1 MFTLTFAPVLST
13 QSVYFNTYSIVIVL
27 TSGHAGGW
35 INTSVPCLVK
45 LPLWCCNYPNTCL
58 ISTLSIHYDI
68 YSTTIVLTG
77 GQTWSWSAITVC
89 WLADTQKGGGGPMV
103 NWVHCI

>member
-1 MFTLTFAPVLST
+1 MFTLTFAPVLH
-13 QSVYFNTYSIVIVL
+13 TYCVVIVL
-27 TSGHAGGW
+27 TGGPAGGW
-35 INTSVPCLVK
+35 INTSVSCLVK
-45 LPLWCCNYPNTCL
+45 LPFGVVTCL

-77 GQTWSWSAITVC
+77 GHTQSWSAITVF
-89 WLADTQKGGGGPMV
+89 WLADTQKGSGEPMV